1 MNNVLKK
8 IYSPALSLSLALL
21 TMPILS
27 LSARAAEIK
36 APQSMPI
43 SPIANLDYLGLKQYK
58 LANGLEIILL
68 NRPLAP
74 VVAVNMIYH
83 VGSRN
88 EAVGFTGSTHFLEHM
103 MFKGT
108 NRFDPQK
115 SNGIDDVLKKVGGIN
130 NATTSYDRTNYYEV
144 APKDSLEL
152 CLSIESDRMK
162 NLLLRESDRQSEM
175 TVVRNELERGEDEP
189 GSLLETLTFATA
201 FREHPYHHPV
211 IGWRSDVE
219 GVPTSRLRQF
229 YRDFYYP
236 DNATLVVAGDFKE
249 KPTLD
254 LIQKYFGGI
263 ARRQTPYPPIYT
275 VEPKQEGERRFKV
288 IRGKDLPRVI
298 LAYHTPRGID
308 SATYDMDVIAK
319 ILGGSNKST
328 RLYKALVESGLA
340 SECGAFNYTLLD
352 PGLFIVTATVQ
363 PGIDQK
369 DVEDRIKAELKKI
382 VQEPIDTKEF
392 DLAKN
397 SLAKRFRLSLSDP
410 MNLCQSITE
419 GLSVGELKFWT
430 DYPDQVLKVQESK
443 ARECAKKIL
452 IEDNATIGYYQPRPE
467 GDNAEIGTLK
477 SKEEAKEKPNT
488 ESNTEPEAEKKPE
501 TETERPAPPERKG
514 PATKLKSAAAPREAK
529 APEPKTGSDIARH
542 VERVRLANGMTF
554 LLYANTKK
562 PDPGADETKRR
573 GTVAVEIKIKA
584 GDYFAPREKVPVA
597 DMTATMINF
606 GTRSFDKTTL
616 ADKSENLG
624 VSLDYAN
631 GTFFQSTEAEVI
643 SEDLDQLL
651 GLLSSQLR
659 EPDFK
664 QEDLALVKK
673 LAESA
678 CLEKMA
684 DTAEREWNSLL
695 NKTYKP
701 GTAYYADTFEKQ
713 IEQIKSIELQDIKD
727 YHARHYLAPNM
738 VMAIVGDFDKD
749 SVKAALQKHFGP
761 VQTGTPDEIKID
773 ASVLDQQFI
782 EANKGKQL
790 RVALP
795 DKANIDVSIAKP
807 VDLSFKT
814 PDYLAALIANSVL
827 GFDSFACR
835 LAPVR
840 DRYGLTYS
848 ISSRISEPQYPF
860 SPWSIDFSV
869 NPDNLDR
876 ALKITRGI
884 TTEFYAKGISQQ
896 ELDNEK
902 SHLSG
907 TFTVGL
913 RNLKAIGKKLTE
925 YEQIGMPLAN
935 IDDFAARISRV
946 TLNDVNRAIKKH
958 YAIDQAVTSL
968 GGTFK

>member
-1 MNNVLKK
+1 LRFNWKNSK
-8 IYSPALSLSLALL
+8 ALSLSLALIS
-21 TMPILS
+21 ILHLN
-27 LSARAAEIK
+27 LSASAAETRAAQPK
-36 APQSMPI
+36 RL
-43 SPIANLDYLGLKQYK
+43 SPVMTLDQLGLKQYK
-58 LANGLEIILL
+58 LSNGLELILL
-68 NRPLAP
+68 KRPLAP

-88 EAVGFTGSTHFLEHM
+88 EAVGYTGSTHFLEHM

-108 NRFDPQK
+108 AKFDPQR
-115 SNGIDDVLKKVGGIN
+115 SSGIDDVLKKVGGIN

-162 NLLLRESDRQSEM
+162 NLLLRESDRQAEM

-219 GVPTSRLRQF
+219 GVPTNRLRQF

-236 DNATLVVAGDFKE
+236 DNATLVIAGDFNE
-249 KPTLD
+249 TSTLD
-254 LIQKYFGGI
+254 LVQRYFGGI
-263 ARRQTPYPPIYT
+263 TKRQSAYPPVYT
-275 VEPKQEGERRFKV
+275 TEPKQEGERRFKV

-298 LAYHTPRGID
+298 LAYHTPKGVD

-328 RLYKALVESGLA
+328 RLYKALIEPGLA
-340 SECGAFNYTLLD
+340 TECSAFNYTLLD
-352 PGLFIVTATVQ
+352 PGLFIVTATLQ
-363 PGIDQK
+363 PGVNQK
-369 DVEDRIKAELKKI
+369 DVEEKIKSELKKI
-382 VQEPIDTKEF
+382 TEEPIEAKEF

-419 GLSVGELKFWT
+419 GLAVGELKFWT
-430 DYPDQVLKVQESK
+430 DYPDQILKVKEDK
-443 ARECAKKIL
+443 ARACAKKIL
-452 IEDNATIGYYQPRPE
+452 VEDNATIGYYQPRPE
-467 GDNAEIGTLK
+467 DSA
-477 SKEEAKEKPNT
+477 
-488 ESNTEPEAEKKPE
+488 PEASIGDADYRQADQDKKNDKTE
-501 TETERPAPPERKG
+501 IQQNIETERPVPPERKG
-514 PATKLKSAAAPREAK
+514 PAKALKPSAQTLKTILPKPKISNIAK
-529 APEPKTGSDIARH
+529 H
-542 VERVRLANGMTF
+542 VERFKLANGMTF
-554 LLYANTKK
+554 LLYPNR
-562 PDPGADETKRR
+562 DDQQKRH

-584 GDYFAPREKVPVA
+584 GDYFAPKDKVAVA
-597 DMTATMINF
+597 DMTASMINF
-606 GTRSFDKTTL
+606 GTKTYDKTTL
-616 ADKSENLG
+616 ADNAENLG
-624 VSLDYAN
+624 VSLDYSN
-631 GTFFQSTEAEVI
+631 GTFFQSTEAEVV
-643 SEDLDQLL
+643 SQDLDQLL
-651 GLLSSQLR
+651 GLIASQLS

-664 QEDLALVKK
+664 QEDLLLVKK
-673 LAESA
+673 LSEST

-684 DTAEREWNSLL
+684 DTAEREWNALL

-701 GTAYYADTFEKQ
+701 GTAYYADAFEKQ
-713 IEQIKSIELQDIKD
+713 IEQIKSIQLQDIKD

-738 VMAIVGDFDKD
+738 VMAVVGDFDSGSLKPLL
-749 SVKAALQKHFGP
+749 AKHFGSL
-761 VQTGTPDEIKID
+761 QSGTAQEIKID
-773 ASVLDQQFI
+773 SSVLNKDFVD
-782 EANKGKQL
+782 ANKGKQI
-790 RVALP
+790 RVVMP

-807 VDLSFKT
+807 VDLSFKSH
-814 PDYLAALIANSVL
+814 DYLAALIANSVL

-848 ISSRISEPQYPF
+848 IASRISEPQYPF

-869 NPDNLDR
+869 NPANLER
-876 ALKITRGI
+876 ALEITKGI
-884 TTEFYAKGISQQ
+884 SNEFYAKGITQQ

-902 SHLSG
+902 SHLAG

-925 YEQIGMPLAN
+925 YEQIGMSLEN
-935 IDDFAARISRV
+935 IDDFALRISRV
-946 TLNDVNRAIKKH
+946 TLDEVNAAIKKH
-958 YAIDQAVTSL
+958 YDIKQAVTSM